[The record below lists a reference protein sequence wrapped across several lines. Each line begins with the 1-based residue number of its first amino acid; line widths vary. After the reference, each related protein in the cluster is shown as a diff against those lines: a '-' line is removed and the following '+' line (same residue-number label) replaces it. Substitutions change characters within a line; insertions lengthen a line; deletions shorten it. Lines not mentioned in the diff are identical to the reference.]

1 MTEDL
6 QGLLNRIQEDGLQK
20 SEAERTRII
29 ADAEAKAAQIIADA
43 EAKAAETEKKAAQ
56 EAAALQTK
64 AEESI
69 RQAARDIIIALRSE
83 MQQRLQSVTKACI
96 GQAMNQNLMVA
107 LIYEMAKKYAENPAD
122 KLEVLLPAS
131 ALEQLESGL
140 LNALGQDLASRT
152 KILGEPELESGLQ
165 IGFRDGSVFLDFSDE
180 ALSNLIC
187 SYIGP
192 KLTAILKEG

>member
-20 SEAERTRII
+20 SEAERAKIL
-29 ADAEAKAAQIIADA
+29 ADAKAEAARILADA
-43 EAKAAETEKKAAQ
+43 EAKAAETEKKASQA
-56 EAAALQTK
+56 AAALKEK

-69 RQAARDIIIALRSE
+69 RQAARDIVLALRSE
-83 MQQRLQSVTKACI
+83 IQQRLQSVTKACV

-107 LIYEMAKKYAENPAD
+107 LIYEMAKKYAENPTD
-122 KLEVLLPAS
+122 KLEVLLPAP
-131 ALEQLESGL
+131 ALEQMQSGL
-140 LNALGQDLASRT
+140 FSALGQDLASRT

-180 ALSNLIC
+180 ALSELIC

-192 KLTAILKEG
+192 KLAAILKG

>member
-20 SEAERTRII
+20 SEAERAKII
-29 ADAEAKAAQIIADA
+29 ADAEAKAAKIIADA
-43 EAKAAETEKKAAQ
+43 EAKAAETEKKAAAD
-56 EAAALQTK
+56 AAALKEK

-69 RQAARDIIIALRSE
+69 RQASRDIIIALRSE
-83 MQQRLQSVTKACI
+83 MQQRLQSVAKACA
-96 GQAMNQNLMVA
+96 GSAMDQNLMVA
-107 LIYEMAKKYAENPAD
+107 LIYEMAKKYAENPTD
-122 KLEVLLPAS
+122 NLEILLPA
-131 ALEQLESGL
+131 AARDQLEAGL

-180 ALSNLIC
+180 ALSDLIC

-192 KLTAILKEG
+192 KLAAILKG

>member
-20 SEAERTRII
+20 SEAERAKILAEAEARAAKII
-29 ADAEAKAAQIIADA
+29 ADAEAR
-43 EAKAAETEKKAAQ
+43 AAETEKKAASD
-56 EAAALQTK
+56 AAALKEK

-83 MQQRLQSVTKACI
+83 MQQRLQSVVKSCV
-96 GQAMNQNLMVA
+96 GSAMDQNLMVA
-107 LIYEMAKKYAENPAD
+107 LIYEMAKKYAENPSD
-122 KLEVLLPAS
+122 KLEVLLPA
-131 ALEQLESGL
+131 AAREQMESGL
-140 LNALGQDLASRT
+140 LNALGQDLAART

-180 ALSNLIC
+180 ALSELIC

-192 KLTAILKEG
+192 KLAAILKG

>member
-6 QGLLNRIQEDGLQK
+6 QGLLNRIQEEGLQK
-20 SEAERTRII
+20 SEAERARIL
-29 ADAEAKAAQIIADA
+29 ADAEVQAAKIIADA
-43 EAKAAETEKKAAQ
+43 EAKAAETEKTAARN
-56 EAAALQTK
+56 AAALQGK

-69 RQAARDIIIALRSE
+69 RQAARDIVISLRSE
-83 MQQRLQSVTKACI
+83 IQQRLQSVTKACV

-107 LIYEMAKKYAENPAD
+107 LIYEMAKKYAEKPTD

-131 ALEQLESGL
+131 ALEQLEAGL
-140 LNALGQDLASRT
+140 LHALGQDLASRT
-152 KILGEPELESGLQ
+152 KILGEAELENGLQ

-180 ALSNLIC
+180 ALSDLIC

-192 KLTAILKEG
+192 KLAAILKG

>member
-20 SEAERTRII
+20 SEAERAKILADAEARAAKII
-29 ADAEAKAAQIIADA
+29 ADAEAR
-43 EAKAAETEKKAAQ
+43 AAETEKKAAS
-56 EAAALQTK
+56 EAAALKEK

-83 MQQRLQSVTKACI
+83 MQQRLQSVVKSCV
-96 GQAMNQNLMVA
+96 GSAMDQNLMVA
-107 LIYEMAKKYAENPAD
+107 LIYEMAKKYAENPSD
-122 KLEVLLPAS
+122 KLEVLLPA
-131 ALEQLESGL
+131 AAREQMESGL

-180 ALSNLIC
+180 ALSELIC

-192 KLTAILKEG
+192 KLAAILKD

>member
-20 SEAERTRII
+20 SEAERARIL
-29 ADAEAKAAQIIADA
+29 ADAEAKAAKIIADA
-43 EAKAAETEKKAAQ
+43 EAKAAETEKKAAS
-56 EAAALQTK
+56 EAAALKEK

-69 RQAARDIIIALRSE
+69 RQASRDIIIALRSE
-83 MQQRLQSVTKACI
+83 MQQRLQSVVKTSV
-96 GQAMNQNLMVA
+96 GQAMDQNLMVA
-107 LIYEMAKKYAENPAD
+107 LIYEMAKKYAENPTD
-122 KLEVLLPAS
+122 KLEVLLPA
-131 ALEQLESGL
+131 AAREQLESGL
-140 LNALGQDLASRT
+140 INALGQDLAART

-180 ALSNLIC
+180 DLSDLIC

-192 KLTAILKEG
+192 KLAAILKG

>member
-20 SEAERTRII
+20 SEAERAKIL
-29 ADAEAKAAQIIADA
+29 ADAEAKAAKIIADA
-43 EAKAAETEKKAAQ
+43 EAKAAETEKKAAAD
-56 EAAALQTK
+56 AAALKEK

-69 RQAARDIIIALRSE
+69 RQASRDIIIALRSE
-83 MQQRLQSVTKACI
+83 MQQRLQSVVKSCV
-96 GQAMNQNLMVA
+96 GQAMDQNLMVA
-107 LIYEMAKKYAENPAD
+107 LIYEMSKKYAENPSD
-122 KLEVLLPAS
+122 KLEVLLPA
-131 ALEQLESGL
+131 AAREQLEAGL

-180 ALSNLIC
+180 ALSDLIC

-192 KLTAILKEG
+192 KLAAILKG